1 MKTIPARNRGKAQ
14 EAAKALVHGCSGRCA
29 PFLEECDLRDLFW
42 GVFVRM
48 EKCFPIYGTDTEL
61 RMYFQNMTEK
71 YRQH

>member
-1 MKTIPARNRGKAQ
+1 MDAPG
-14 EAAKALVHGCSGRCA
+14 AAP
-29 PFLEECDLRDLFW
+29 PFLEECDLRGLFW